1 MRETELVEALEDLAR
16 KLSIRVRRES
26 FRGDGG
32 LCRLGDQ
39 QWIIINR
46 ARMPGEQVQ
55 ILAQGLA
62 CVDTD
67 GIFVPPQV
75 RDLLEVERRR
85 LGVSQ
90 RQPA

>member
-39 QWIIINR
+39 QWIILNR

-55 ILAQGLA
+55 ILAESLA
-62 CVDTD
+62 SVDLD
-67 GIFVPPQV
+67 GVYVPPQV
-75 RDLLEVERRR
+75 RDLIEAKRARAAAADR
-85 LGVSQ
+85 K
-90 RQPA
+90 PA